1 MARFLPA
8 IAAFASVSLT
18 SMALYPVLARD
29 LDGFE
34 ITDPLDLVLPSEPV
48 SAVEIVEPSI
58 EELVDPETTDPLTT
72 DPLTADPL
80 TTDPLTTDPLTTDPL
95 TTDPLTTD
103 PLTTD
108 PLTTD
113 PLTAVAEP
121 EPAAIPTPP
130 EPPNPV
136 VPLVISTYS
145 GEASWYGPGFYGNR
159 TASGEVFRRGTM
171 TAAHRTLPFGTRVR
185 VTNLWN
191 GRKAVVRIND
201 RGPFA
206 GDRVIDL
213 AHGAASELGLTSS
226 GIAQVRLEVLR

>member
-1 MARFLPA
+1 MARFFPA
-8 IAAFASVSLT
+8 VAAFAGVSLAGL
-18 SMALYPVLARD
+18 ALYPVLARD

-48 SAVEIVEPSI
+48 SALEVAEPST
-58 EELVDPETTDPLTT
+58 EAPVDPVITDSATI
-72 DPLTADPL
+72 DPVK
-80 TTDPLTTDPLTTDPL
+80 
-95 TTDPLTTD
+95 
-103 PLTTD
+103 
-108 PLTTD
+108 
-113 PLTAVAEP
+113 AVAEP
-121 EPAAIPTPP
+121 EPAVMPIPPQPP
-130 EPPNPV
+130 KPV
-136 VPLVISTYS
+136 VPLVISTHS

-159 TASGEVFRRGTM
+159 TANGEVFRPGTM

-213 AHGAASELGLTSS
+213 AHGAANELGLTSS

>member
-8 IAAFASVSLT
+8 IAAFAGVSLT
-18 SMALYPVLARD
+18 GLVLYPVLARD

-34 ITDPLDLVLPSEPV
+34 FTDPLDLVLPSEPV
-48 SAVEIVEPSI
+48 SALEVAEPST
-58 EELVDPETTDPLTT
+58 EAPVDPVITDSATTDPV
-72 DPLTADPL
+72 TADPV
-80 TTDPLTTDPLTTDPL
+80 
-95 TTDPLTTD
+95 
-103 PLTTD
+103 
-108 PLTTD
+108 
-113 PLTAVAEP
+113 TAIAEP
-121 EPAAIPTPP
+121 EPVVVPIPPQPP
-130 EPPNPV
+130 KPV
-136 VPLVISTYS
+136 VPLVISTHS

-159 TASGEVFRRGTM
+159 TANGEVFRPGTM

>member
-8 IAAFASVSLT
+8 IAAAAGVSLT
-18 SMALYPVLARD
+18 SLALYPVLAGD

-48 SAVEIVEPSI
+48 SAVELVEPST
-58 EELVDPETTDPLTT
+58 EELV

-80 TTDPLTTDPLTTDPL
+80 T
-95 TTDPLTTD
+95 
-103 PLTTD
+103 
-108 PLTTD
+108 
-113 PLTAVAEP
+113 AIAEP

-130 EPPNPV
+130 QPPKPV
-136 VPLVISTYS
+136 VPLVISTHS